1 MGRLGSDRL
10 DGIARATPRTYYL
23 ALGDS
28 LSVGVQ
34 PIGSEARQFRTA
46 DGYPDQLAE
55 MARQR
60 MPGLRVA
67 KLGYPGESTRTMLDG
82 SLGGYIQGS
91 QLLDAVAFLAEHA
104 GSVAFVTIDIGFN
117 DVPTRDLEGLAIGM
131 GAVRENLPGILRELR
146 RATGP
151 STPIIG
157 MTIYDPLLAAWLQG
171 REGQELA
178 RASVFDAVLPMNAH
192 LVEIY
197 RAVGIAVA
205 DVEGDFST
213 ADFETQVRVEGIGT
227 VPLNVARIL
236 SWTWAGA
243 PPPLGPDVH
252 ANARGYRV
260 IAESFR
266 RVLFDRRVAAPLV
279 GSRAAP

>member
-10 DGIARATPRTYYL
+10 DGMASAESGAYYL

-28 LSVGVQ
+28 LSTGVQ
-34 PIGSEARQFRTA
+34 PIGPEARQFRTA
-46 DGYPDQLAE
+46 DGYADQLAE
-55 MARQR
+55 MARPR
-60 MPGLRVA
+60 IPGLRVV

-82 SLGGYIQGS
+82 SLGDYVHGS
-91 QLLDAVAFLAEHA
+91 QLLDAVAFLSEHA

-117 DVPTRDLEGLAIGM
+117 DVPTRDLEGLATGM

-146 RATGP
+146 GAAGP
-151 STPIIG
+151 NTPVVG
-157 MTIYDPLLAAWLQG
+157 MTIYDPLLAVWLQG
-171 REGQELA
+171 REGRELA
-178 RASVFDAVLPMNAH
+178 RASVFDGVLPLNAH

-197 RAVGIAVA
+197 RAAGMAVA
-205 DVEGDFST
+205 DVEGDFAT
-213 ADFETQVRVEGIGT
+213 ADFDTQVRVDGVGV

-266 RVLFDRRVAAPLV
+266 RVLFAGRVAAPLV
-279 GSRAAP
+279 ESRAAP

>member
-1 MGRLGSDRL
+1 MGRLDSDRL
-10 DGIARATPRTYYL
+10 DGMARAESGPYYL

-28 LSVGVQ
+28 LSTGVQ
-34 PIGSEARQFRTA
+34 PIGPEALQFRTA
-46 DGYPDQLAE
+46 DGYADQLAE
-55 MARQR
+55 MARRR
-60 MPGLRVA
+60 MPGLRVV

-82 SLGGYIQGS
+82 SLGDYIHGS
-91 QLLDAVAFLAEHA
+91 QLLDAVAFLSEHA

-131 GAVRENLPGILRELR
+131 GAVRENLPGILSELR
-146 RATGP
+146 RAVRPT
-151 STPIIG
+151 TPIVG

-178 RASVFDAVLPMNAH
+178 RASVFDAVLPLNAD

-197 RAVGIAVA
+197 RAAGLAVA
-205 DVEGDFST
+205 DVEGDFAT
-213 ADFETQVRVEGIGT
+213 ADFETWVPVEGIGP

-266 RVLFDRRVAAPLV
+266 RVLFDQRVVAPLV

>member
-1 MGRLGSDRL
+1 MGRLDSDRL
-10 DGIARATPRTYYL
+10 DGMARAESGAYYL

-28 LSVGVQ
+28 LSTGVQ
-34 PIGSEARQFRTA
+34 PNGPEARQFRTA
-46 DGYPDQLAE
+46 DGYADQLAE
-55 MARQR
+55 MVRPG
-60 MPGLRVA
+60 MPGLRVV

-82 SLGGYIQGS
+82 SLGDYIHGS
-91 QLLDAVAFLAEHA
+91 QLLDAVAFLGEHA

-131 GAVRENLPGILRELR
+131 GAVRENLPGILGELR
-146 RATGP
+146 RAAGP
-151 STPIIG
+151 STPIVG
-157 MTIYDPLLAAWLQG
+157 MTIYDPLLAVWLQG
-171 REGQELA
+171 REGQALA

-192 LVEIY
+192 LAEIY
-197 RAVGIAVA
+197 RAAGMEVA

-213 ADFETQVRVEGIGT
+213 TDFETQVPIEGIGT

-252 ANARGYRV
+252 ANSRGYRV

-266 RVLFDRRVAAPLV
+266 RVLFDQGVAAPLV
-279 GSRAAP
+279 ESRAAP